1 MTRLRPL
8 IAGLAL
14 LIAAAMPAAAD
25 DAAPVLVE
33 LFTSQGCSSCPPA
46 DALAGRLA
54 ARDDVVMLSFHVNY
68 WDYIGW
74 KDPFASEATTRRQ
87 YAYATTLGERNVYT
101 PQMVIAGDK
110 PVVGSDERAVMRAI
124 AKAARAA
131 APSPRIAIAIVRDG
145 DGIRVSLGEG
155 PPPQRP
161 AEVILV
167 RYDTRRET
175 VVERGENAGRTII
188 NHHVVRDFQIIGE
201 WDGRASEIT
210 VDAEALGA
218 DHGRDGCAVV
228 IQARD
233 QGPVLAAADFAM
245 SELR

>member
-14 LIAAAMPAAAD
+14 LIAAAMPGAAD

-87 YAYATTLGERNVYT
+87 YAYATALGERNVYT

-131 APSPRIAIAIVRDG
+131 APTLRIAIVRDG

-155 PPPQRP
+155 PAPQLA
-161 AEVILV
+161 AEVMLV
-167 RYDTRRET
+167 RYDNRRET
-175 VVERGENAGRTII
+175 VVARGENAGRTII
-188 NHHVVRDFQIIGE
+188 NHHVVRDFQVIGE

-210 VDAEALGA
+210 IDGEALGA

-228 IQARD
+228 VQARG
-233 QGPVLAAADFAM
+233 QGPVLAAADFSM

>member
-1 MTRLRPL
+1 MTRSRSL

-14 LIAAAMPAAAD
+14 LVAAAMPAAAD
-25 DAAPVLVE
+25 DVAPVLVE

-87 YAYATTLGERNVYT
+87 YTYATALGERNVYT
-101 PQMVIAGDK
+101 PQMVIAGHQ
-110 PVVGSDERAVMRAI
+110 PVVGSDERAVLQAI
-124 AKAARAA
+124 AKAAGAA
-131 APSPRIAIAIVRDG
+131 APGPRITVVRDG

-155 PPPQRP
+155 PPPQLP

-175 VVERGENAGRTII
+175 QVERGENAGRTII
-188 NHHVVRDFQIIGE
+188 NHHVVRDFQVIGE
-201 WDGRASEIT
+201 WDGSASEIT
-210 VDAEALGA
+210 VDAAALGA
-218 DHGRDGCAVV
+218 DHGRGGCAVV
-228 IQARD
+228 VQTRD
-233 QGPVLAAADFAM
+233 QGPVIAAADFAM
-245 SELR
+245 SEIR